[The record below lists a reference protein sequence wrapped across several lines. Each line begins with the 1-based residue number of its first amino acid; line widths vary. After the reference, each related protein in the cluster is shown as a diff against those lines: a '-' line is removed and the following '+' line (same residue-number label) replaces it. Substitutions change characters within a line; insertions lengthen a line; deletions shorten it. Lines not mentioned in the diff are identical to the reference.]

1 MERTIGVVTEGGR
14 GVLGRIS
21 GLMER
26 RGFQVK
32 GVTAGATQRPGVA
45 RYTLV
50 IGGGDRQA
58 DQAMRQIRKMVETV
72 AVEDL
77 SVPGSVER
85 CMMLLKFAPS
95 PEQRDALFETM
106 KGYPHSVADDRGAPG
121 ARDDGPG
128 AMLDDCLEKV
138 KGLGLVESVKRP
150 WPLEQTRLN
159 SKSHNAKELEIMAK
173 VLYDKD
179 ANMKVLARK
188 RWRFSVTKPGT
199 PTPRTCGTAEF
210 Q

>member
-1 MERTIGVVTEGGR
+1 MRGMERTIGVVTEGGR

-50 IGGGDRQA
+50 IGGGERQA

-95 PEQRDALFETM
+95 PEQRSALFETM
-106 KGYPHSVADDRGAPG
+106 KGYPHSVADDRGA
-121 ARDDGPG
+121 ALVLEMMGPG

-138 KGLGLVESVKRP
+138 KGLGLVESVKSG
-150 WPLEQTRLN
+150 PLAL
-159 SKSHNAKELEIMAK
+159 
-173 VLYDKD
+173 
-179 ANMKVLARK
+179 
-188 RWRFSVTKPGT
+188 GT
-199 PTPRTCGTAEF
+199 N
-210 Q
+210 